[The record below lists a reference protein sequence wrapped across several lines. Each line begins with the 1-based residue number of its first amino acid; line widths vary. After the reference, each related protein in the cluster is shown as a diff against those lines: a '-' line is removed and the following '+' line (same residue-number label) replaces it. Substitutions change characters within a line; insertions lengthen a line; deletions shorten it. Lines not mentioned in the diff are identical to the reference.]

1 MAIHVRIV
9 DASKVKDYIG
19 IIMIIIIIII
29 ILKTLYLP
37 FKLPNSCHWSKKT
50 GQTVKE

>member
-29 ILKTLYLP
+29 LETLYLP